1 MDDISEWLGPPP
13 PLKRSSPDAHLNNLL
28 DNKTRKLHE
37 DLLPS
42 FLRNQSVEGL
52 ETSSKD
58 IVDSSHFSRH
68 HSIPDAGQDSSSS
81 EDDFTESPRNSLA
94 SLKNIILPK
103 KASYEVADVTLRHQN
118 ERNVDTEDCRR
129 FNIDYL
135 KKSSIL
141 SKGIDNIPNNLDG
154 AKQEKPSFFTKTLLS
169 PKLSRLFK
177 PNTAEVVRKQEV
189 SDEEKSRSKF
199 FIQRPTSPIAKSNH
213 RVRPE
218 NKTNLNQEV
227 LKSDLKLASM
237 GKPLTPIFR
246 RHVPSE
252 NADFTGRYS
261 CRERR
266 FEPKEKHEGRNRLK
280 NPIGAVE
287 KKLTQL
293 NRSQNTV
300 TVPLAPVI
308 EKKIYKK
315 DEKEIPKRREIGISR
330 SNYVKLAN
338 LRISKELQTTEKKN
352 EVNEN
357 SPVERVI

>member
-13 PLKRSSPDAHLNNLL
+13 PLKRSSPDTHLNNLL
-28 DNKTRKLHE
+28 DNKTRKIHE
-37 DLLPS
+37 EVPS

-58 IVDSSHFSRH
+58 DVDSFPFSRH
-68 HSIPDAGQDSSSS
+68 YSIPDGQDSSSS
-81 EDDFTESPRNSLA
+81 EDDFTESPRNSF
-94 SLKNIILPK
+94 SNIKNIILPK
-103 KASYEVADVTLRHQN
+103 RASYEVTDVTLRHKN
-118 ERNVDTEDCRR
+118 ERNVDTEDCKR

-135 KKSSIL
+135 KKSTVL
-141 SKGIDNIPNNLDG
+141 SKGIDNIPNNIHVD
-154 AKQEKPSFFTKTLLS
+154 KQEKPKFFTKTLLS

-177 PNTAEVVRKQEV
+177 PNTAEVDRKAAV
-189 SDEEKSRSKF
+189 SEEEKSRSKF
-199 FIQRPTSPIAKSNH
+199 FIQRPTSPITRSNH

-237 GKPLTPIFR
+237 GKPMTPIFR
-246 RHVPSE
+246 RHLPSE
-252 NADFTGRYS
+252 NSDFTGRYS

-266 FEPKEKHEGRNRLK
+266 FEPKTDKYEGRNRLK
-280 NPIGAVE
+280 NPMGAVE
-287 KKLTQL
+287 KKLTHL

-300 TVPLAPVI
+300 SVPLAPVI
-308 EKKIYKK
+308 EKKIDKK
-315 DEKEIPKRREIGISR
+315 DIKDVPKRRDIGISR

-338 LRISKELQTTEKKN
+338 LRISKELQATDKKN
-352 EVNEN
+352 DVDEN